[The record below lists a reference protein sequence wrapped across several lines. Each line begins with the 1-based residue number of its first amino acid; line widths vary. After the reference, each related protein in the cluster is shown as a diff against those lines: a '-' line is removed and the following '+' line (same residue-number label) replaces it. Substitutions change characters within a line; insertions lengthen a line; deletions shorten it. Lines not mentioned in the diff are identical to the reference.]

1 MNDEETRRVARLIRT
16 EIGRIVD
23 SLESIG
29 DALESYVY
37 EDDEKVDTS
46 DGVFLP
52 QDDESDDGFAD
63 RPDFDT
69 EDFEQ

>member
-23 SLESIG
+23 SLEQIA

-37 EDDEKVDTS
+37 EDDE
-46 DGVFLP
+46 
-52 QDDESDDGFAD
+52 E
-63 RPDFDT
+63 